1 MMMRTCSGTY
11 CQSSFR
17 KYLIFWIESA
27 FSTLSSDVHQSTLT
41 EGERCI
47 FPHLGRDNILAIF
60 HLIRNPNLF
69 ADYDADYV
77 LWRHSRICPPT
88 PTPSNM
94 SRVCVS
100 RQSSRLSLHL
110 VLVPLTQYVSWPSSQ
125 AGMKVWRNIW
135 EDRGWLTWFLECLA
149 NFKHI
154 GLQRYL
160 EIVVPTKLT
169 SEIFVRTWKGV
180 EGSGTGMRCE

>member
-1 MMMRTCSGTY
+1 MCTSQPWVRS
-11 CQSSFR
+11 
-17 KYLIFWIESA
+17 
-27 FSTLSSDVHQSTLT
+27 LT

-77 LWRHSRICPPT
+77 LWRHSRICPHT

-125 AGMKVWRNIW
+125 ARMKVWRNIW
-135 EDRGWLTWFLECLA
+135 EDRGWLTWFLEFLA

-154 GLQRYL
+154 RLKPYL
-160 EIVVPTKLT
+160 EIVVLT
-169 SEIFVRTWKGV
+169 NLHQRYLSGHGKGWKAVAQDLINYKNLYSEMSLG
-180 EGSGTGMRCE
+180 G